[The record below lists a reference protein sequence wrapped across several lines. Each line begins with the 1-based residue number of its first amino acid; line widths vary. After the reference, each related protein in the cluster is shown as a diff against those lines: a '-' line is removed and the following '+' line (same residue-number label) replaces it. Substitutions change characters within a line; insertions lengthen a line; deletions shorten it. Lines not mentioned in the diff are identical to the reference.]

1 MVFFSTLSS
10 ALTGNSFSSSSIFY
24 CRGDWRGIDEKRE
37 REREREKKKAA
48 GDGKGC
54 SQREDNFLT
63 TMIPVYMYP
72 QKKEKPTR
80 YWRQHTQLDQS
91 KSNREREKVGRGGC
105 TVVYKSLC
113 TYKFPP
119 DEIQIDPR
127 RTWADIINCT
137 TRGL

>member
-1 MVFFSTLSS
+1 MR
-10 ALTGNSFSSSSIFY
+10 
-24 CRGDWRGIDEKRE
+24 RG
-37 REREREKKKAA
+37 REREKERRKAA

-54 SQREDNFLT
+54 SQRVDNLFKNHDTSIHVPPKEGKNLPGT
-63 TMIPVYMYP
+63 GDNIPSWIN
-72 QKKEKPTR
+72 QSPT
-80 YWRQHTQLDQS
+80 
-91 KSNREREKVGRGGC
+91 EREKVGRGGC

>member
-1 MVFFSTLSS
+1 MR
-10 ALTGNSFSSSSIFY
+10 
-24 CRGDWRGIDEKRE
+24 RG
-37 REREREKKKAA
+37 REREREKKSSWGWKGLQLEGRQVFNNHDTSIHVFPKEGKSLPGT
-48 GDGKGC
+48 GD
-54 SQREDNFLT
+54 N
-63 TMIPVYMYP
+63 IPSWIN
-72 QKKEKPTR
+72 QSPT
-80 YWRQHTQLDQS
+80 
-91 KSNREREKVGRGGC
+91 EREKAGRGGC